1 MSKITGGKRVGNNLF
16 YYFEEFSIFA
26 GMEAIFA
33 NATEIQNI
41 FALITGNKISC
52 IDGPIQ
58 TLGEANLF
66 LLNPNGIV
74 FEANTSL
81 DLGGSFIATTANQ
94 IDFAD
99 EGNFSVHEEPQES
112 SKINTPFKLSLNG
125 NTGTIT
131 VNGMGNQVN
140 NKSLLSPI
148 TFDKTPLGL
157 SVKKNKTLALI
168 GNELNFHSGVVT
180 TEGGDIYLNSLESGS
195 VEIDRAKNQLTF
207 LNENIISD
215 RDINLDRQS
224 LIYVHGKN
232 RGNISVT
239 GRNINLTDGS
249 FIFAQ
254 NKKNSLRSSIHIKA
268 SENLTLS
275 IQPHSSNINL
285 RSAIRSETLNTGG
298 GAIINIFADR
308 LLLQDGARIRTY
320 SFGDGVG
327 GDLNINVANLIQLA
341 SPSSII
347 ATTYGKGNAGSIYVS
362 ASQLNLKL
370 GGISSSTFGEG
381 NGGSIEINASLIEI
395 EGNFRGNRGSIAA
408 TSWASGNTGNVKIN
422 TSELRVI
429 EGASLS
435 SSSFADGNAGNINIS
450 ASQSIK
456 VIGSQKTSQAGK
468 NPQSTIRAAV
478 QSVSPG
484 AKKAFNLPDIPSG
497 NSGNII
503 INTPVLDIARGGVVT
518 VENQGR
524 GKAGKLQINVNSL
537 NLDEAGTITA
547 AGIENNGKVTIETNN
562 LSTNKLLS
570 SN

>member
-26 GMEAIFA
+26 GMEALFA

-52 IDGPIQ
+52 IDGLLQ

-112 SKINTPFKLSLNG
+112 YKINTPFRLSLNG
-125 NTGTIT
+125 NSGTIT

-140 NKSLLSPI
+140 NRSLLSPI

-157 SVKKNKTLALI
+157 SVKENKTLALI
-168 GNELNFHSGVVT
+168 GNELNFNSGVVT
-180 TEGGDIYLNSLESGS
+180 TEGGDIYLTSLESGS
-195 VEIDRAKNQLTF
+195 VEVDRAKNKLTF
-207 LNENIISD
+207 LNENITSD
-215 RDINLDRQS
+215 RDINFERQS

-232 RGNISVT
+232 IGNISVT
-239 GRNINLTDGS
+239 GRNINLKDGS

-254 NKKNSLRSSIHIKA
+254 NKNNSLRSSIHIKA

-275 IQPHSSNINL
+275 IQPHSPNINL

-327 GDLNINVANLIQLA
+327 GDININVADLIQLA

-347 ATTYGKGNAGSIYVS
+347 ATTYGKGNAGNIYVS
-362 ASQLNLKL
+362 ASKLALNL
-370 GGISSSTFGEG
+370 GGISSSTFGDG
-381 NGGSIEINASLIEI
+381 NGGKIEINASLIEI

-422 TSELRVI
+422 TSELRVV

-456 VIGSQKTSQAGK
+456 VIGSQKISQAGK

-497 NSGNII
+497 NSGNLI

-547 AGIENNGKVTIETNN
+547 AGIENNGKVIINTNN
-562 LSTNKLLS
+562 LSTNKLLE

>member
-26 GMEAIFA
+26 GMEALFA

-52 IDGPIQ
+52 IDGLIQ
-58 TLGEANLF
+58 TLGEANFF

-112 SKINTPFKLSLNG
+112 STINTPFRLSLNG

-140 NKSLLSPI
+140 NRSLLSPI
-148 TFDKTPLGL
+148 TFDKKPLGL

-168 GNELNFHSGVVT
+168 GNELNLNSGVVT

-195 VEIDRAKNQLTF
+195 VEIDRAKNKLTF
-207 LNENIISD
+207 LNENITSD

-239 GRNINLTDGS
+239 GRNINLKDGS

-341 SPSSII
+341 SPSSMI

-435 SSSFADGNAGNINIS
+435 SSSFADGNAGSINIS
-450 ASQSIK
+450 ASRSIK
-456 VIGSQKTSQAGK
+456 VIGSQKISQAGK